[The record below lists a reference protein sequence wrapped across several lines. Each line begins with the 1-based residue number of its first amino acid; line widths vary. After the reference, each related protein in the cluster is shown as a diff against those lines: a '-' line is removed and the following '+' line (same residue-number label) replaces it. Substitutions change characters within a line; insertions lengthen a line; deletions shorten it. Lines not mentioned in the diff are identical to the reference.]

1 MWFRRKRPATDFSEE
16 IRSHLQMEI
25 DRLRAEGFDAAEAQT
40 LARRE
45 FGNITTTE
53 ERFHDSSSGLA
64 TVDSI
69 AQDIRYAVR
78 VLLKSPA
85 FAAVAVLSLAL
96 GIGANAA
103 IFQLVDAVRFRL
115 LPVREPQELVRV
127 PLTDMSQVRG
137 SQQRENALTYPIWE
151 RLQVR
156 QQALSQMF
164 AFADTGFNL
173 STTGESRI
181 VRGLLVSGGFF
192 DSLGLRPVAGRL
204 LNASDDRRGCGLS
217 GAIISYAFWQGHF
230 GGQPAAIGAKI
241 HLNSM
246 PVEII
251 GVTPPNFFG
260 MEVGQNFDVA
270 LPLCSAAVFN
280 DRNPLDDGRLWWLIA
295 MGRLRPGWTLER
307 AAEHFQ
313 SLSPALFESSL
324 PPDYPTRSIKD
335 YLKLKLTAIPAGAG
349 LSMLREQYSRSLWIL
364 LAIAGLVLLIACAN
378 LANLMLAR
386 ATAREREI
394 GVRLAIGASRGRLV
408 RQLMTES
415 LLISAVG
422 AGLGL
427 LVAHILSR
435 MLVALLSTEGNSVF
449 VDLRQDWRVLGFA
462 AALAILT
469 AVLFGLMPARRA
481 TRFGPGEVL
490 KTGSRGMT
498 ASREGFGLRRLLVA
512 AQVALSMVLLV
523 GSFLFVRTLNNLLSL
538 DAGFRQSG
546 VLVADADFKT
556 VNLSPQSIVEFRQR
570 LVSELAAI
578 PGVDGVTDTDTVP
591 LGGSSRSNS
600 MWLDGSDLEHARNSL
615 RTRVGSGYFATLGT
629 PLLAGRTFN
638 AHDTAQS
645 QRVAIVNEAF
655 ALRLA
660 NGANPVG
667 RQLWI
672 EPTPT
677 EPLMSFRIVGLV
689 RNTKYQDLREDF
701 APIVFLPLS
710 QDPGPQPYDSLLIHS
725 SLPMESLIASVRQK
739 LTAEDPGLRFSFRV
753 LRTQIRESLL
763 PERLVATLSIAFGT
777 VAGILAAIGLYGVM
791 SYMMARRKSEIGIR
805 IALGASRGEI
815 HAMVFRES
823 GKLLAAGLIAGTLL
837 SLAATALVR
846 SLLFGVKPYDSIAL
860 ATCCTLLTL
869 VAMMASYIPARRAAR
884 LDPVTA
890 LREE

>member
-1 MWFRRKRPATDFSEE
+1 MWFRRKRTETDFSEE
-16 IRSHLQMEI
+16 IRAHIQMEI
-25 DRLRAEGFDAAEAQT
+25 DRLRAEGFDADEAKAR
-40 LARRE
+40 ARRE
-45 FGNITTTE
+45 FGNISTTE
-53 ERFHDSSSGLA
+53 ERFHESSPGFS
-64 TVDSI
+64 TVESI
-69 AQDIRYAVR
+69 AQDVRYAAR
-78 VLLKSPA
+78 MLLKSPA

-115 LPVREPQELVRV
+115 LPVRDPQELVQV
-127 PLTDMSQVRG
+127 PLTDTSQLRG
-137 SQQRENALTYPIWE
+137 RQPRGNALTYPIWE
-151 RLQVR
+151 RIQVR
-156 QQALSQMF
+156 QQALLGMF
-164 AFADTGFNL
+164 AFGDTAFNL
-173 STTGESRI
+173 SSTGESRM

-204 LNASDDRRGCGLS
+204 LDAADDRRGCGLS
-217 GAIISYAFWQGHF
+217 GAVISYAFWQGHF
-230 GGQPAAIGAKI
+230 GGQLSAIGAKL
-241 HLNSM
+241 HLDSQ
-246 PVEII
+246 PVEVI

-270 LPLCSAAVFN
+270 LPLCSAAAF
-280 DRNPLDDGRLWWLIA
+280 DDHKALDDGRLWWLIA

-307 AAEHFQ
+307 AAAHFQ

-349 LSMLREQYSRSLWIL
+349 ISMLREQYSRSLWIL
-364 LAIAGLVLLIACAN
+364 LSIAGLVLLIACAN

-422 AGLGL
+422 AGLAL
-427 LVAHILSR
+427 LVAQMLSR
-435 MLVALLSTEGNSVF
+435 MLVAMLSTDGMSPF
-449 VDLRQDWRVLGFA
+449 LDLRQDWRVLGFA
-462 AALAILT
+462 ATLAIT
-469 AVLFGLMPARRA
+469 TSVLFGLMPARRA

-490 KTGSRGMT
+490 KTGTRGT
-498 ASREGFGLRRLLVA
+498 NANRESFGLRRILVI

-523 GSFLFVRTLNNLLSL
+523 GSFLFVRTLNNLLSV
-538 DAGFRQSG
+538 DAGFRQDG
-546 VLVADADFKT
+546 VLVADADFQAL
-556 VNLSPQSIVEFRQR
+556 NLSPARTVEFRQR
-570 LVSELAAI
+570 LVNELGAI

-591 LGGSSRSNS
+591 LGGGSTSNS

-615 RTRVGSGYFATLGT
+615 RTQVGASYFTTLGT
-629 PLLAGRTFN
+629 PVLAGRMFN

-645 QRVAIVNEAF
+645 ERVAIVNEAF

-660 NGANPVG
+660 NGRNPVG
-667 RQLWI
+667 RLLWI

-677 EPLMSFRIVGLV
+677 EQLTSFRIVGLV
-689 RNTKYQDLREDF
+689 RNTKYQELREDF
-701 APIVFLPLS
+701 LPIVFLPLS
-710 QDPGPQPYDSLLIHS
+710 QDPNPQPYDEVLIHS
-725 SLPMESLIASVRQK
+725 NLPMQSLITSVKQK
-739 LTAEDPGLRFSFRV
+739 LTEADPGLHFSLRV

-763 PERLVATLSIAFGT
+763 PERLVATLSIAFGIL
-777 VAGILAAIGLYGVM
+777 AGSLAAIGLYGVM

-823 GKLLAAGLIAGTLL
+823 GKLLAAGLIVGSLL
-837 SLAATALVR
+837 SLAGTTVIR
-846 SLLFGVKPYDSIAL
+846 SLLFGVKPYDLMAL
-860 ATCCTLLTL
+860 AMCGTLLTM
-869 VAMMASYIPARRAAR
+869 VALMASYIPARRAAR